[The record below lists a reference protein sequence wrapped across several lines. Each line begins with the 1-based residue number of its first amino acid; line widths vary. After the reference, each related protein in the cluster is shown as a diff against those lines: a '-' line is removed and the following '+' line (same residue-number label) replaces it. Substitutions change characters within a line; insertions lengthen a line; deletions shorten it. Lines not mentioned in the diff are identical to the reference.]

1 MPTTARNSAA
11 FYVRDE
17 KSQGQP
23 QFVALR
29 SAPPIPASLS
39 DSVWGTLLLLGSRR
53 RWPDPIALVCILDL
67 VRGLF
72 HARDDSAIILFVPAD
87 GIEQEFSV
95 VGPAIFQ
102 RLAADEIVR
111 QFPNKAG
118 HERIQRGRVFA
129 MRAA

>member
-87 GIEQEFSV
+87 GVEQEFSV
-95 VGPAIFQ
+95 VGTAIFQ
-102 RLAADEIVR
+102 RLAGNHVVGDL
-111 QFPNKAG
+111 
-118 HERIQRGRVFA
+118 IQKTGR
-129 MRAA
+129 